1 MQNNRT
7 VKRVFAAFP
16 FSEEYSYIEDAIK
29 RGCEGVATVECAKD
43 LLTNKHILDKI
54 LGQMRSADLCLFD
67 LSGHNVNVALEL
79 GVAIGADLNWRIMY
93 DPSKSSN
100 GRDIFSDM
108 SGRDSA
114 RYKTADELSERVR
127 SIVID
132 ERNYHVRPSVKTR
145 KYSEMPLLQAT
156 LRTEQ
161 TPGQSLA
168 IVFEVRNVAFQT
180 VATDV
185 RIYVGGV
192 GSLPGIAALPAGDD
206 KVAIRERLDNKIAY
220 SEHLK
225 IGRDV
230 IVEFADVS
238 GAYYKQVGELKQ
250 EAFSNG
256 AYSISMDGLGRP
268 QQIEES
274 RLLRTDVLHLA
285 KP

>member
-1 MQNNRT
+1 MQNGDS

-16 FSEEYSYIEDAIK
+16 FSEEYSYIEASIK

-54 LGQMRSADLCLFD
+54 LNQMRSADLCLFD

-93 DPSKSSN
+93 NPSKSPS

-108 SGRDSA
+108 SGRDSM
-114 RYKTADELSERVR
+114 RYGTADELSERVR
-127 SIVID
+127 KIVMD
-132 ERNYHVRPSVKTR
+132 ERNYLVRPSATIR
-145 KYSEMPLLQAT
+145 NAADMPFLEAT

-161 TPGQSLA
+161 IPGQSLT
-168 IVFEVRNVAFQT
+168 IVFEVRNVAART

-192 GSLPGIAALPAGDD
+192 GSLLGIAALPEGNER
-206 KVAIRERLDNKIAY
+206 VARRARLDDKIAY
-220 SEHLK
+220 TEYIK
-225 IGRDV
+225 IGRHV

-250 EAFSNG
+250 EAFPNG
-256 AYSISMDGLGRP
+256 TYSISMTGLGRP
-268 QQIEES
+268 EQIEEVN
-274 RLLRTDVLHLA
+274 LLRTNVQNLA
-285 KP
+285 